1 MNYKQMLDKFEYL
14 EAQIAHLENENK
26 HTRERLARLEYPE
39 KYAVKGPGFTPGTL
53 PQQVPSWPDSGWT
66 ITCKDKPQRNYGT
79 QGQEFQ

>member
-26 HTRERLARLEYPE
+26 HIRERLMRLEGPQF
-39 KYAVKGPGFTPGTL
+39 ATAKGPGFTPGTL
-53 PQQVPSWPDSGWT
+53 PQVPNWPDSGWT
-66 ITCKDKPQRNYGT
+66 ITCKDNT

>member
-14 EAQIAHLENENK
+14 EHQIAHLENENK
-26 HTRERLARLEYPE
+26 HIRERLTRLEYPQ

-53 PQQVPSWPDSGWT
+53 PQAPSWPNPAPSWT
-66 ITCKDKPQRNYGT
+66 ITSASNT